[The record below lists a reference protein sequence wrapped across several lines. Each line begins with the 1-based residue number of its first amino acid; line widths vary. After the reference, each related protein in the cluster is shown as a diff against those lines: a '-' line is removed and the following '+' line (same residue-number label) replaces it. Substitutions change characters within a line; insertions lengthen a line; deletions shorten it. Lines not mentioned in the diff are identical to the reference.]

1 MKTFMKNIFV
11 FSLLL
16 LGPTLFFAQT
26 PTISANVVSIT
37 PATVTVPVLGQQDF
51 NGVGGVP
58 PYAFIV
64 TGDTTGGASVDFL
77 TGLYTAGPFPGT
89 TTVHMADSSLPLE
102 LTADALV
109 TVQSGGG
116 APASKEEIKSQK
128 KLAKA
133 EKKKQ
138 KKLAKIQKKLA
149 KIQQK
154 LATHANNPKKVSSL
168 NRKKAKLLAQRD
180 KIQPNLS
187 ISVGDFYVALG
198 DSITRGV
205 GDFDMSD
212 NTSQDGQ
219 TTGGGYPPVLA
230 DFLLAEKGYSP
241 KIVNEGVE
249 GETALAALFRLP
261 GVLAKYPTA
270 QFYLIQYGTNDAYT
284 AFPLPSG
291 LGLNPG
297 DSGYPGSF
305 KDTMQRI
312 IDLVKNQG
320 KTPLLGLMLYT
331 PLSFLQR
338 SFRNYNRVIT
348 GYINDPGLIAS
359 NGIAVVPPDFY
370 AHFKTNPQQLN
381 SDGLHPTGAGY
392 RAMGDLWCGA
402 LIGLPFP
409 STCSAP

>member
-1 MKTFMKNIFV
+1 MKTFRKIILV

-16 LGPTLFFAQT
+16 LGPTVVCAQT
-26 PTISANVVSIT
+26 PTISANFVAIT

-64 TGDTTGGASVDFL
+64 QGDTTGGASVDFL

-89 TTVHMADSSLPLE
+89 TTVHMADSSLPVE

-116 APASKEEIKSQK
+116 SFASKKEIKR
-128 KLAKA
+128 
-133 EKKKQ
+133 Q
-138 KKLAKIQKKLA
+138 KKLAKIQKKLT
-149 KIQQK
+149 KIEQQ
-154 LATHANNPKKVSSL
+154 LVTHANNPKKVSGL
-168 NRKKAKLLAQRD
+168 NRKKAKLLAKRD
-180 KIQPNLS
+180 KIQPTLS

-219 TTGGGYPPVLA
+219 TTGGGYPPILA
-230 DFLLAEKGYSP
+230 DFLIAKKGFSP

-249 GETALAALFRLP
+249 GETSLGVLPRLP
-261 GVLAKYPTA
+261 GVLAKYPNA
-270 QFYLIQYGTNDAYT
+270 RFYLIQYGTNDAGNF
-284 AFPLPSG
+284 FPVPSG

-297 DSGYPGSF
+297 NAGYPGSF
-305 KDTMQRI
+305 KDAMQQI

-320 KTPLLGLMLYT
+320 KTPMLALVPYT
-331 PLSFLQR
+331 TKAFKISDIID
-338 SFRNYNRVIT
+338 YNRVIT
-348 GYINDPGLIAS
+348 GYINDPGLIAI
-359 NGIAVVPPDFY
+359 NGIAVVPPNFY
-370 AHFKTNPQQLN
+370 AHFETNPQQLN
-381 SDGLHPTGAGY
+381 SDGVHPRGVGY

-409 STCSAP
+409 STCSTP